1 MTPAIPAVGGLLF
14 RRTLSSRT
22 GWERGPVSYK
32 QKLEEDEDEE
42 GDKEEREARLRR
54 RRRPE
59 TVHESRRLPSQQVI
73 SHTFKE
79 PSRAK
84 AWLWT
89 ETVTSIREEKV
100 TNSTQF

>member
-22 GWERGPVSYK
+22 GWERGPVSHK
-32 QKLEEDEDEE
+32 QKLEDEDEE

-54 RRRPE
+54 SRRPE
-59 TVHESRRLPSQQVI
+59 TVHESRRLPSQLVI

-79 PSRAK
+79 PSIAK

-100 TNSTQF
+100 ANSTQF